1 MPTSL
6 TLVPV
11 GPVIFKSPAFLK
23 KLYESLLIK
32 ESLALTPAFLLLI
45 LLAPLQYAPAASVI
59 PSIPSVPAKSAD
71 ILSSFVISIAKA
83 RAISEFL
90 PLDHSLSL

>member
-11 GPVIFKSPAFLK
+11 GPVIFKSPAFE

-32 ESLALTPAFLLLI
+32 ESLALTPSFLLLI

-71 ILSSFVISIAKA
+71 ILSSFVISIRKQGLFQN
-83 RAISEFL
+83 SF
-90 PLDHSLSL
+90 P